1 MLSYIVRR
9 LFLMVITIFLISVL
23 TFIIIQLPPGDIL
36 TSKMQ
41 QLQAEGQEVSLEV
54 METYRVRYGLDKPMY
69 VQYFMW
75 IGKFMRGNL
84 GWSFA
89 QNKPVN
95 EIIWDRVGY
104 TVLISFLAMIFTWA
118 VAVPIGI
125 YSAVKRYT
133 IWDYI
138 LTFLGFIG
146 IATPGFLLA
155 LVVMYWA
162 FEQFGISVS
171 GLFSPEFASADWSWA
186 RFVDLLKHAWIPI
199 VIIGLGGTAASIRV
213 LRANLIDELEKP
225 YVRTARAKGVGPVK
239 LLIKYPVRIA
249 ISPFISTVGWTLPYL
264 FSGAAII
271 SIVLSLP
278 MIGPVLL
285 KSLIDQDMFVAAS
298 ILFITSSLTV
308 IGTLISD
315 ILLAISDPRIRYE

>member
-1 MLSYIVRR
+1 MLSYIIRR
-9 LFLMVITIFLISVL
+9 VFLMIITIFLISVL

-95 EIIWDRVGY
+95 EIVWDRVGY
-104 TVLISFLAMIFTWA
+104 TVLLSFLAMIFTWA

-125 YSAVKRYT
+125 YSAVERYT

-162 FEQFGISVS
+162 FEQFGISVG
-171 GLFSPEFASADWSWA
+171 GLFSPEFASAAWSWA
-186 RFVDLLKHAWIPI
+186 RFVDLLKHSWIPV
-199 VIIGLGGTAASIRV
+199 VIIGLNGTAGSIRV

-239 LLIKYPVRIA
+239 LLLKYPVRLA

-264 FSGAAII
+264 FSGAAIV

-285 KSLIDQDMFVAAS
+285 SSLMDQDMFIAAS
-298 ILFITSSLTV
+298 ILLITSSLTV